1 MRTITTKDGFQYA
14 NKRSKN
20 SKVSVKK
27 VEVKTPSVSFSENTN
42 TIVMVKGNITVTY
55 HKEKKTVRKVSKIS
69 SFYSKTGRETNIEIL
84 SLENIS
90 VQNAEDLLQYI

>member
-1 MRTITTKDGFQYA
+1 MKTITSKDGFEY
-14 NKRSKN
+14 KTVKSKN
-20 SKVSVKK
+20 SKVIIKK
-27 VEVKTPSVSFSENTN
+27 VEVKIPSVSFSENID
-42 TIVMVKGNITVTY
+42 TIVVVKGNITVTY
-55 HKEKKTVRKVSKIS
+55 HKEKQTVRKVSKIS

>member
-20 SKVSVKK
+20 SKVVVKK